1 MMKKNIHNL
10 ADLRDEIDRVDDQLA
25 PLLAQRMELANQVAK
40 AKMNSE
46 TEVHHPARE
55 QEVLQR
61 ICKNA
66 PEDLQQ
72 SLNMIYRTVFLA
84 NRARQHR
91 LMVESE
97 ENSPLRRQLATALT
111 RGQSNPWPTG
121 SSVACQGVDGAFSH
135 IAARN
140 MFDQPRILSMHE
152 FEMVF
157 RAVEQ
162 GLCKFGV
169 LPIENTTYGSVMR
182 VYDLLRKH
190 KCSIVRAIRLP
201 VRHCLLSNERFLKDI
216 SEIWSHEQALRQCDN
231 FIQRLGDRV
240 TTHVCDNT
248 AIAAKRAAQEDKPG
262 VAVISSEECAELYG
276 LNILKQNIQDRSD
289 NQTRFI
295 CITKHAVIPP
305 RANKSS
311 VLISLPH
318 HAGALA
324 EILQVLAGMEIN
336 LTKLTNLPVLG
347 NALDAVFYLDM
358 ECDATSPNYPIMLEK
373 LARHCATLDV
383 LGSYE
388 EITPVERTKSCNLD

>member
-1 MMKKNIHNL
+1 MNL
-10 ADLRDEIDRVDDQLA
+10 EELRGEIDRVDDALA
-25 PLLAQRMELANQVAK
+25 PLLAQRMELASQVAQ
-40 AKMNSE
+40 AKMADGE
-46 TEVHHPARE
+46 QVHHPARE

-66 PEDLQQ
+66 PEGLHQP
-72 SLNMIYRTVFLA
+72 LNMIYRTVFLA

-91 LMVESE
+91 LMVEAE
-97 ENSPLRRQLATALT
+97 ETSPLRQQLAAALE
-111 RGQSNPWPTG
+111 RGQGDPWPVG
-121 SSVACQGVDGAFSH
+121 ASVACQGVEGAFSH

-152 FEMVF
+152 FDMVF

-162 GLCKFGV
+162 GLCNFGV

-216 SEIWSHEQALRQCDN
+216 TEIWSHEQALRQCDS
-231 FIQRLGDRV
+231 FIQKLGDRV

-248 AIAAKRAAQEDKPG
+248 AIAAKRAAQEDRPG
-262 VAVISSEECAELYG
+262 VAVVSSVECAELYG
-276 LNILKQNIQDRSD
+276 LNVLKHDIQDRSD

-295 CITKHAVIPP
+295 CITKQAMIPP

-311 VLISLPH
+311 VLISLAN

-324 EILQVLAGMEIN
+324 EILQMIAGMEIN

-358 ECDATSPNYPIMLEK
+358 ECDATAPNYPIMIEK
-373 LARHCATLDV
+373 LARHCAQLDV

-388 EITPVERTKSCNLD
+388 EITPARDEQTRCDSLG

>member
-1 MMKKNIHNL
+1 MKDTNPNL
-10 ADLRDEIDRVDDQLA
+10 ANLRNEIDRVDDALA
-25 PLLAQRMELANQVAK
+25 PLLAQRMELAAQVAQ
-40 AKMNSE
+40 AKMVDGAQ
-46 TEVHHPARE
+46 VHHPARE
-55 QEVLQR
+55 EEVLQR

-66 PEDLQQ
+66 PEDLHK

-84 NRARQHR
+84 NRARQHK
-91 LMVESE
+91 LMVEATETS
-97 ENSPLRRQLATALT
+97 SLRQELATALAS
-111 RGQSNPWPTG
+111 GQGDPWPVG
-121 SSVACQGVDGAFSH
+121 AGVACQGIEGAFSH

-140 MFDQPRILSMHE
+140 MFEQPRLLSMHE

-190 KCSIVRAIRLP
+190 NCSIVRAIRLP
-201 VRHCLLSNERFLKDI
+201 VRHCLLSNELYLKDI
-216 SEIWSHEQALRQCDN
+216 TEIWSHEQALRQCQD
-231 FIQRLGDRV
+231 FINKLGDRV

-248 AIAAKRAAQEDKPG
+248 AIAAKKVADEDKPG
-262 VAVISSEECAELYG
+262 QAVISSEECAEIYG
-276 LNILKQNIQDRSD
+276 LNVLKKDIHDRSD

-295 CITKHAVIPP
+295 CITRQPMIPP
-305 RANKSS
+305 QANKCS

-318 HAGALA
+318 RTGALA
-324 EILQVLAGMEIN
+324 EILQMIAAMGIN

-358 ECDATSPNYPIMLEK
+358 EYDVTSPDYPIMLEK
-373 LARHCATLDV
+373 LACHCEELKV

-388 EITPVERTKSCNLD
+388 EISV

>member
-1 MMKKNIHNL
+1 MNL
-10 ADLRDEIDRVDDQLA
+10 ENLRAEIDRVDDALA
-25 PLLAQRMELANQVAK
+25 PLLAQRMELASQVAQ
-40 AKMNSE
+40 AKMANDE
-46 TEVHHPARE
+46 QVHHPARE

-66 PEDLQQ
+66 PDHLQQ
-72 SLNMIYRTVFLA
+72 PLNMIYRTVFLA

-91 LMVESE
+91 LMVEAE
-97 ENSPLRRQLATALT
+97 ETSPLRQQLTAALE
-111 RGQSNPWPTG
+111 RGQGNPWPVG
-121 SSVACQGVDGAFSH
+121 ASVACQGVEGAFSH

-162 GLCKFGV
+162 GLCNFGV

-201 VRHCLLSNERFLKDI
+201 IRHCLLSNERFLKDI
-216 SEIWSHEQALRQCDN
+216 TEIWSHEQALRQCDS
-231 FIQRLGDRV
+231 FIQKLGDRV

-262 VAVISSEECAELYG
+262 VAVISSEECADLYG
-276 LNILKQNIQDRSD
+276 LNVLKQEIQDRSD

-295 CITKHAVIPP
+295 CITKQAMIPP
-305 RANKSS
+305 CANKSS

-318 HAGALA
+318 HAGTLA
-324 EILQVLAGMEIN
+324 EILQLLASMEIN

-347 NALDAVFYLDM
+347 NALDAVFYLDL
-358 ECDATSPNYPIMLEK
+358 ECDATSPNYPIMIEK
-373 LARHCATLDV
+373 LARHCETLDV

-388 EITPVERTKSCNLD
+388 EITTPCNERTEPCSLA